1 MVNIGKKSNNMAI
14 DLAMYDKRKFGKL
27 REFKDIKIKTF
38 SPQPNDS
45 DYTKGYITRYFIQ
58 RVNDVNSPV
67 YEVSQFSY
75 NRISD
80 NPFYITQ
87 TLNWRITGNTE
98 DIKNSNSI
106 SVKLASV
113 NIPNL
118 KLYLLN
124 YLQFSK

>member
-1 MVNIGKKSNNMAI
+1 MAI
-14 DLAMYDKRKFGKL
+14 DLAMYDKTKFGKL

-38 SPQPNDS
+38 SPEPDDS
-45 DYTKGYITRYFIQ
+45 DYGRGYITRYFIQ
-58 RVNDVNSPV
+58 SVNDVHSPV
-67 YEVSQFSY
+67 YEVSQFTY
-75 NRISD
+75 NRIND

-87 TLNWRITGNTE
+87 TLNWRITGTKE
-98 DIKNSNSI
+98 DIKKSNST